1 MWRTDGRTDRRT
13 DGRTDGPTDGPTDR
27 VTYRVA
33 CTQLKTCSF
42 EQRCVWRERQKI
54 FGYVY
59 PWPLKIHFTWLVSS
73 PFWIGVVQDW
83 CRLSWLAPAEMKEN
97 NKAHVHREQS
107 ITLIGSHKSSFTI
120 QTVPYLTCTWS
131 LTFVY
136 MEPLLHLSSYA
147 KYRLDKKNGICARNN
162 NKTCC
167 S

>member
-83 CRLSWLAPAEMKEN
+83 CRLSWLAPAGVKEN
-97 NKAHVHREQS
+97 YNAKGS
-107 ITLIGSHKSSFTI
+107 MITEIKFYHTGVAFPNVS
-120 QTVPYLTCTWS
+120 VG
-131 LTFVY
+131 
-136 MEPLLHLSSYA
+136 PLLHSSSDPNSRLIKNPVYA
-147 KYRLDKKNGICARNN
+147 PETITKCDIKCRG
-162 NKTCC
+162 
-167 S
+167 